1 MKKRKDYVD
10 IAKGVAMLWI
20 ISVHADGAPY
30 TGTVGYV
37 LLIPLFFLTA
47 GFLWKDKDEPY
58 LSQLKKRARPLI
70 RPYFGYNAALF
81 VLYLVDMLPYVI
93 PETRYTAKDVLK
105 HIFGII
111 YSEGVILFSDTT
123 PSLHFFTVYNY
134 PLWFLTAMVTASAA
148 FLLMLWLRRKFGWK
162 LGYMIVPA
170 IVLTVLMNHLPLRLP
185 WNASNC
191 FLAAAL
197 MAAGYGIRQRDVL
210 EREWKRP
217 WLEGLFWIAVAGA
230 VLTIGIWNDAM
241 STSML
246 MSAYGP
252 HGDWGE
258 AIWFVG
264 GVLGAC
270 LLLRI
275 CRVFEN
281 FRFTKVFLAMGQNTI
296 PILAL
301 HRTIITYYN
310 RLWHRFVGPQPQLST
325 PEWFLFSVPRLLLA
339 AAGSMGLVYLG
350 RYLMKKFSVLRHKAA
365 DPKTGGN

>member
-1 MKKRKDYVD
+1 MAAKKRKDYLD
-10 IAKGVAMLWI
+10 IAKGIAMLWI

-47 GFLWKDKDEPY
+47 GFLWKDRDQPMGE
-58 LSQLKKRARPLI
+58 QLKKRAKPLLK
-70 RPYFGYNAALF
+70 PYFLYNAGLF
-81 VLYLVDMLPYVI
+81 VLYIIDWIPYVI
-93 PETRYTAKDVLK
+93 PQTRETARQILK
-105 HIFGII
+105 HIFGIL

-148 FLLMLWLRRKFGWK
+148 FLLLLKLRRKYGWPLK
-162 LGYMIVPA
+162 AMILPCLL
-170 IVLTVLMNHLPLRLP
+170 ITVLVNHLPLRLP
-185 WNASNC
+185 WNMSNC

-197 MAAGYGIRQRDVL
+197 MAAGYGINQVGLLDRQWKHPLL
-210 EREWKRP
+210 EA
-217 WLEGLFWIAVAGA
+217 LCYLGGAAAV
-230 VLTIGIWNDAM
+230 VCIGIWNDAM

-252 HGDWGE
+252 HGDWGVL
-258 AIWFVG
+258 IYFVG
-264 GVLGAC
+264 GVIGPC
-270 LLLRI
+270 VMLRL
-275 CRVFEN
+275 CR
-281 FRFTKVFLAMGQNTI
+281 FLEGTRISKLFMTLGQNTI

-310 RLWHRFVGPQPQLST
+310 RIWSHLFGAQPALST
-325 PEWFLFSVPRLLLA
+325 PEWFLFSVPRLVLA

-350 RYLMKKFSVLRHKAA
+350 RFIYQKVKQ
-365 DPKTGGN
+365 